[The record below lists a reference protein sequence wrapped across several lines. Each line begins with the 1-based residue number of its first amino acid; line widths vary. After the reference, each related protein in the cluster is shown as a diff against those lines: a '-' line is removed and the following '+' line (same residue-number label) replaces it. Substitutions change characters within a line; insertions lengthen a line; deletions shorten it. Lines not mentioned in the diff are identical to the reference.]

1 MQLWKNLKPSRLDHQ
16 IDNSDLW
23 WSLGV
28 NLYPPDPSSHRKSSG
43 KQEFW
48 TIGSNGGSNYDDD
61 DDDDND
67 GNYDNDDDDDD
78 GNDDDD
84 DSNYDDDDDDDDD
97 DDEDGDNDNANVEKS
112 FDQGTQTMF

>member
-28 NLYPPDPSSHRKSSG
+28 KLYPPDPSSHRKSSG

-61 DDDDND
+61 D
-67 GNYDNDDDDDD
+67 GN
-78 GNDDDD
+78 
-84 DSNYDDDDDDDDD
+84 SDDDDDDDYDD
-97 DDEDGDNDNANVEKS
+97 DGDNDNANVEKS